1 MVVPK
6 NSEKLVRALY
16 QTTYCG
22 TLSNP
27 GNRTNEL
34 LNRQTLRAPSTS
46 GKLLLLRSH
55 MEKPQSLANHTKY
68 DPPFHFFV
76 IPILSINVLVVGFLL
91 LRFPGIGGAW
101 LLLVSAAL
109 LVHAGRMR
117 SYATHLQDR
126 VIRLEERLRLATILQ
141 EPLRSRISELT
152 DSQLIGLRFASD
164 AELPALTQRALDEK
178 LSRSDIK
185 KAVTEWRPDY
195 SRI

>member
-1 MVVPK
+1 
-6 NSEKLVRALY
+6 
-16 QTTYCG
+16 
-22 TLSNP
+22 
-27 GNRTNEL
+27 
-34 LNRQTLRAPSTS
+34 
-46 GKLLLLRSH
+46 
-55 MEKPQSLANHTKY
+55 MEKPQTFANHTKY

-76 IPILSINVLVVGFLL
+76 IPILGINVLVVGFLL

-126 VIRLEERLRLATILQ
+126 VIRLEERLRLATVLP

-164 AELPALTQRALDEK
+164 AELPALAQRALDEK

-185 KAVTEWRPDY
+185 KAVTDWRGDY
-195 SRI
+195 SRV